1 MADPPRTTPSE
12 DEYDDVQEA
21 SEESF
26 PASDAPSW
34 GGGTAV
40 PEWDEGEEQ
49 EGEEEEG
56 EADRKQES

>member
-1 MADPPRTTPSE
+1 MADPPRTKPSE
-12 DEYDDVQEA
+12 DEFDDVQEA

-40 PEWDEGEEQ
+40 PEWEE
-49 EGEEEEG
+49 EEEEG
-56 EADRKQES
+56 EADREKES